1 MLAILAAAVGTLGQ
15 DAPAAKSADTPAP
28 MAKAGTFWYGIYG
41 PDGKAEGYTKTVI
54 AATKQGGI
62 HVERELH
69 FAFDGG
75 TYEEER
81 FATFDKAH
89 KLTFAE
95 FESGNSH
102 MVAAREGKVLVGKA
116 GVDDLRVEVTDDA
129 VSGLGYVLAACMTLA
144 KDATLAR
151 NEYNDSA
158 EFAPVGPY
166 NFKVE
171 AREKVKIPE
180 GEVES
185 WKVVV
190 TRKRTALTVWVND
203 AREMVQIDFGG
214 GRLHKLHR
222 ASTRDLFKPE
232 PAVYT
237 NLEPDNLKWL
247 KLEGEF
253 PGLTV
258 AQMFDY
264 WTKPELITK
273 WWPPKAEIE
282 GKIGGKY
289 ELTWTDEEG
298 AMKWQL
304 SGKIT
309 EFEQN
314 KRLGFTW
321 DWTGSENPNKSTVSL
336 EFIES
341 KGGTKLRVTHGPYT
355 ESADDQEHRRSQLEG
370 WQFFGAKLRKLKP

>member
-1 MLAILAAAVGTLGQ
+1 
-15 DAPAAKSADTPAP
+15 
-28 MAKAGTFWYGIYG
+28 
-41 PDGKAEGYTKTVI
+41 
-54 AATKQGGI
+54 
-62 HVERELH
+62 
-69 FAFDGG
+69 
-75 TYEEER
+75 
-81 FATFDKAH
+81 
-89 KLTFAE
+89 
-95 FESGNSH
+95 
-102 MVAAREGKVLVGKA
+102 
-116 GVDDLRVEVTDDA
+116 
-129 VSGLGYVLAACMTLA
+129 
-144 KDATLAR
+144 
-151 NEYNDSA
+151 
-158 EFAPVGPY
+158 
-166 NFKVE
+166 
-171 AREKVKIPE
+171 
-180 GEVES
+180 
-185 WKVVV
+185 
-190 TRKRTALTVWVND
+190 
-203 AREMVQIDFGG
+203 
-214 GRLHKLHR
+214 
-222 ASTRDLFKPE
+222 
-232 PAVYT
+232 VYT
-237 NLEPDNLKWL
+237 NLDPDNLKWL

-273 WWPPKAEIE
+273 WWPPKADIE
-282 GKIGGKY
+282 AKVGGKY

-304 SGKIT
+304 SGKVT